1 MGDTI
6 VAIFSLPDTGYQP
19 SHPGQL
25 SSLWK
30 DLCNLRVTKDQYL
43 SGMKRQVFV
52 FRKGMR
58 EIVLLWFKKTQNKFF
73 PNGLISVYVV
83 TEIVYL
89 KEGVLYKLHIQNF

>member
-1 MGDTI
+1 M
-6 VAIFSLPDTGYQP
+6 
-19 SHPGQL
+19 
-25 SSLWK
+25 
-30 DLCNLRVTKDQYL
+30 
-43 SGMKRQVFV
+43 